1 MSESRYYNIN
11 EIFDFLGIT
20 REFESKCPVFPFNY
34 GVDKV
39 KFGWGNIVIP
49 KEGIRTT
56 IINKLK
62 DIHLCINEINM
73 MYCIPFIVTNY
84 GRKEGELKTGCLYKN
99 ISITFDYAHQ
109 WKYGDIEKS
118 IYETCFYIYE
128 CGTATND
135 FYLIQNACVQEFL
148 SYYVINNQ
156 YGLGSLRIG
165 SEPIFS
171 ITLPDKNADVETDTK
186 EEATESSNNE
196 TNEFI
201 SSFDTCS
208 QSLDCRYHPI
218 TQSHELLDGECVRSK
233 ALKSV
238 PPINNR
244 EFNDKID
251 KLSNKIIDNL
261 GFDKSIENSSGSSIE
276 K

>member
-1 MSESRYYNIN
+1 MSKNDENKYYNIN
-11 EIFDFLGIT
+11 DIFNILGIT
-20 REFESKCPVFPFNY
+20 REFECKCPAFPFNY

-39 KFGWGNIVIP
+39 KFGWGNILIP
-49 KEGIRTT
+49 KEGIRKT

-62 DIHLCINEINM
+62 DIPTCINEIIM
-73 MYCIPFIVTNY
+73 MYCIPFIVTDY
-84 GRKEGELKTGCLYKN
+84 GYKEGELKTGCLYKN

-128 CGTATND
+128 CGTVTND
-135 FYLIQNACVQEFL
+135 FYLIQNTCVQEFL

-165 SEPIFS
+165 SEPMIS
-171 ITLPDKNADVETDTK
+171 ISLPDKNANVKTGTK

-208 QSLDCRYHPI
+208 QSLDGRYDPI
-218 TQSHELLDGECVRSK
+218 TQSHELIDEESVRFK
-233 ALKSV
+233 VFK
-238 PPINNR
+238 P

-261 GFDKSIENSSGSSIE
+261 GFDKQIENSSVSSVE